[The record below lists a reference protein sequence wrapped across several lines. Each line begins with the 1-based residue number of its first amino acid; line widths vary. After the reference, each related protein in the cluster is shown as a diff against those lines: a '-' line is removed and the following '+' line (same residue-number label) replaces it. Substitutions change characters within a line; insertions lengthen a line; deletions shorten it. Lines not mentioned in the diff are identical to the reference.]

1 MKLKVIGI
9 KFLNFVNKDTGEV
22 IDGAKVFLAVPDSD
36 YIGFGVSAPFVRAGS
51 DLFDKLKKHG
61 VDFCRAEKCD
71 VDFIP
76 GTNGKTK
83 LADIDLIK

>member
-9 KFLNFVNKDTGEV
+9 KFLNFVNKDTGEL

-36 YIGFGVSAPFVRAGS
+36 YIGLGVSAPFVRNGCN
-51 DLFDKLKKHG
+51 LYDKLKKQG
-61 VDFCRAEKCD
+61 AEFCRADKCD